1 MTQLLSIQH
10 NTKIFQCCQKAPT
23 ILPILPPPSPATP
36 LSRQPNRIC
45 SLPPTHP
52 HLVLHPPSSQHA
64 LQQHQ
69 HLIKQSIS
77 HLVCIAVPS
86 QPCIHMPPH
95 QHALAQASTRALSHT
110 NTRIHKNIAHTCYY
124 SLGHALTTQHKA
136 CNLHR
141 CVGGGERHT
150 VCIAVPGRERKTVQ
164 DGGWK

>member
-23 ILPILPPPSPATP
+23 NPLPPPSPATP

-124 SLGHALTTQHKA
+124 SLGRALTTQHKA